1 MSQPL
6 NDSQFAAYDL
16 DPLLARVLN
25 AVYGIA
31 IPPPPRTDLL
41 PLVVYAAPIAP
52 PGTPE
57 GPIAD
62 MLRLNTG
69 VPPTPMGSRKR
80 LGLLAGDGAGF
91 PNGRRLTDD
100 VVDIAA
106 RAVAGVLA
114 GPQYNYP
121 IGDGVNAPDVAPQ
134 ETFPYVAWAYSGR
147 NSHHVDPGDSIGCGV
162 GGTSPCPLN

>member
-1 MSQPL
+1 MSLPRD
-6 NDSQFAAYDL
+6 DSQFASFDL
-16 DPLLARVLN
+16 DPLFARVLN

-41 PLVVYAAPIAP
+41 PLVTYAAPIAP
-52 PGTPE
+52 PGTPA

-62 MLRLNTG
+62 ILRLNTG
-69 VPPTPMGSRKR
+69 VPPTPESSRRR

-100 VVDIAA
+100 VVDIAS
-106 RAVAGVLA
+106 RAVAGILA
-114 GPQYNYP
+114 GPQYNYR
-121 IGDGVNAPDVAPQ
+121 IGDGVNHPDLPTQ

-147 NSHHVDPGDSIGCGV
+147 NSQHVDPGDANGCP
-162 GGTSPCPLN
+162 GGCPVN

>member
-31 IPPPPRTDLL
+31 FHHRRVQTCCRLWSTLL
-41 PLVVYAAPIAP
+41 RSLRRHAR
-52 PGTPE
+52 

-69 VPPTPMGSRKR
+69 VPPTRW
-80 LGLLAGDGAGF
+80 GA
-91 PNGRRLTDD
+91 
-100 VVDIAA
+100 
-106 RAVAGVLA
+106 
-114 GPQYNYP
+114 
-121 IGDGVNAPDVAPQ
+121 
-134 ETFPYVAWAYSGR
+134 ESG
-147 NSHHVDPGDSIGCGV
+147 
-162 GGTSPCPLN
+162 